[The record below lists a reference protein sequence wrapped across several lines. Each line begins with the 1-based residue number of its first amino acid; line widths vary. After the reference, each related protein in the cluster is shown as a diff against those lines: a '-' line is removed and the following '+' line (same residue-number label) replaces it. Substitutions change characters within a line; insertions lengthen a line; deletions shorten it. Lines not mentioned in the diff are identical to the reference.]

1 MLYRSW
7 KTHGEPYLAACKELK
22 IDPNT
27 RAMPKTNKADDDMPA
42 QMKMDSFVQRT
53 QKWTR
58 DGLKEYITQFVVET
72 EQVH

>member
-1 MLYRSW
+1 V
-7 KTHGEPYLAACKELK
+7 ACKELK

-27 RAMPKTNKADDDMPA
+27 CAMPKTNKADDNMSA